1 MKKGEQK
8 NLIYDVKEFLKKFF
22 SSRLFVLAAVMIVLF
37 GVALMRVF
45 SLQIV
50 KGAYYQENFVL
61 KIEKPL
67 TINATR
73 GNIYDKN
80 GELLAYNELA
90 YTVSITDT
98 GTYEDNED
106 RNKELNAELAQMIS
120 IIDKNGDTLYNDFA
134 IQLGEDGS
142 YSYNISGSTLNRF
155 RADVFGKASKDDLKY
170 NEKYDFNEATAT
182 ADEIMSYLMAE
193 NNYGVS
199 EKYDKK
205 MAYDITVIRYA
216 MYSNRFSK
224 YMSTTIAKDVSEET
238 VAYMNEHSN
247 ELTGVSI
254 EEDTIRKYNYS
265 EYLGSIIGYTGKI
278 STDEYEKLHAN
289 DKSYTQNDIVGKS
302 GLEQYYESYL
312 RGKNGEKNV
321 LIDSVGRIIEVVDM
335 KDSVAGND
343 IYLSIDAK
351 LQEATYKL
359 LEQEIAGIVYDSVSN
374 GTVSMQSVYTS
385 LLTNNVIDF
394 QAFTDADATDNERSL
409 QTQFESNQTRS
420 IDLVNSELN
429 SNSPTANNNMSE
441 EMLEYITHIISR
453 LKDDKILLSS
463 EIDENDSTYTSWKN
477 GTLSPKDYL
486 NYCISKQ
493 WIDITK
499 LDVDQKYADSSEIYA
514 ALCNYIT
521 TELQKDKEFSKL
533 IYKFM
538 VDRNEISG
546 TTLCLILF
554 DQGVIDYDD
563 TTVQALRSGSLSPS
577 IFLMDKIQ
585 HLEITPAQLALEPC
599 TGSTVITDVNT
610 GELKALVSYP
620 GYDNN
625 RLANTVDAKYY
636 ANLTE
641 DGSKPLYNYATQ
653 EQTAP
658 GSTFKMVSATAGMAE
673 NIISTTSQYNCS
685 GTFND
690 ISNKP
695 RCWNHSGH
703 GNLNV
708 SEAIRDSCNVF
719 FYTVGFNLSK
729 DSTGAYDD
737 PIGIKAI
744 QKYANI
750 YGLDQKSGLEIPENT
765 SQIATQYP
773 VMAAIGQSNNN
784 ITTVALSRYVTA
796 VTSGNLYKYQIM
808 NKIVDPEG
816 NVLKTYTPES
826 ETMKNVLSDEQW
838 SAIHSGMR
846 AMVEDMTE
854 FDGMPIEIAGKTGT
868 AQQENHPN
876 HAVFVGYA
884 PYANPEVSI
893 ATRIAHGYSSHNT
906 AALARNVLAY
916 YFKTED
922 ESTLIDGVAEEAS
935 GVSVA
940 ND

>member
-1 MKKGEQK
+1 M
-8 NLIYDVKEFLKKFF
+8 IYDVKEFLKKFF

-37 GVALMRVF
+37 VIALMRVF

-90 YTVSITDT
+90 YTVSIADTDT
-98 GTYEDNED
+98 YVNNKE
-106 RNKELNAELAQMIS
+106 RNKELNAQLVQMIAA
-120 IIDKNGDTLYNDFA
+120 IRKNGDTLYNDFA
-134 IQLGEDGS
+134 IQLNEDGT
-142 YSYNISGSTLNRF
+142 YSYNVSGTTLNRF
-155 RADVFGKASKDDLKY
+155 LADVFGKASFDKLVY
-170 NEKYDFNEATAT
+170 NKTFGFNESTAT
-182 ADEIMSYLMAE
+182 ADEIMTYLMDST
-193 NNYGVS
+193 NYGVS
-199 EKYDKK
+199 DKYDAQT
-205 MAYDITVIRYA
+205 AYDVVVIRYA
-216 MYSNRFSK
+216 MNANRFTK
-224 YMSTTIAKDVSEET
+224 YKATTIAKDVSDET
-238 VAYMNEHSN
+238 VAYMNEHSD

-278 STDEYEKLHAN
+278 STEEYEELHAN
-289 DKSYTQNDIVGKS
+289 DKSYTKNDVVGKS

-321 LIDSVGRIIEVVDM
+321 LIDSVGRIVEVVDM
-335 KDSVAGND
+335 TDSVAGND

-394 QAFTDADATDNERSL
+394 QSFTDEDATDNERSL
-409 QTQFESNQTRS
+409 QSQFESNQVRS
-420 IDLVNSELN
+420 IDLVNAELN

-463 EIDENDSTYTSWKN
+463 EINENDATYESWKN
-477 GTLSPKDYL
+477 GTLSPKEYL
-486 NYCISKQ
+486 NYCISNQ

-514 ALCNYIT
+514 ALCSYIT
-521 TELQKDKEFSKL
+521 TELQEDKEFSKL

-538 VDRNEISG
+538 VDRNEING

-563 TTVQALRSGSLSPS
+563 TTVQALASGAMSPS
-577 IFLMDKIQ
+577 SFLMDKIQ

-658 GSTFKMVSATAGMAE
+658 GSTFKMVTATAGMAE
-673 NIISTTSQYNCS
+673 NIISTTSQFNCS
-685 GTFND
+685 GIFNE

-695 RCWNHSGH
+695 RCWNHGGH

-719 FYTVGFNLSK
+719 FYNVGFNLSK

-737 PIGIKAI
+737 PVGISAI
-744 QKYANI
+744 QKYASI
-750 YGLDQKSGLEIPENT
+750 YGLDQKSGLEIAENT

-796 VTSGNLYKYQIM
+796 VTSGNLFNYQIM
-808 NKIVDPEG
+808 NKIVDPAG
-816 NVLKTYTPES
+816 NVLESYTPES
-826 ETMKNVLSDEQW
+826 ETIKNVLSDEQW
-838 SAIHSGMR
+838 TAIYSGMR
-846 AMVEDMTE
+846 AMVQDMTE

-884 PYANPEVSI
+884 PYTNPEISI